1 MKDLMHIS
9 GETDRSIIFVH
20 ECGFKPS
27 SHEYLDALI
36 ASVTAGVESDYV
48 ELLDQFAA
56 VNKYL
61 AYYSDLSREF
71 LAEQSQFYD
80 ESLDISDLA
89 SALHQLKGIDR
100 KKGFRVGKYDKLP
113 GKSSIKEFAVSMLAP
128 VLSAVGLEKRL
139 VSGISKDLGEYWKAN
154 SDLGAATLERV
165 RSTIQTALDRDERIM
180 LIAHGSGAIVA
191 YDALWQ
197 LSHDPVYAEKYT
209 DSKIDI
215 LLTLGC
221 PLSDSTVRRQLM
233 GARRKGRERFPTNV
247 IAWHNVSAEDDYVSH
262 DPTVCDDFKAML
274 KQRQVSSI
282 RDYRIYN
289 MVIRYGVANPHSAI
303 GYLIHPRVT
312 RIVTDWLIQSFGKP
326 LPKSIL

>member
-1 MKDLMHIS
+1 MKDLMYIS
-9 GETDRSIIFVH
+9 GDTDRSVIFVH

-27 SHEYLDALI
+27 SADYLDALI
-36 ASVTAGVESDYV
+36 ASLTAGITCDDEESLALFDS
-48 ELLDQFAA
+48 

-71 LAEQSQFYD
+71 LADQSQYYD
-80 ESLDISDLA
+80 ERLDVSDLA

-100 KKGFRVGKYDKLP
+100 KKGFRVGNYDKLP
-113 GKSSIKEFAVSMLAP
+113 GKSSFKEFAVSLLAP
-128 VLSAVGLEKRL
+128 LLSAVGLEKRL
-139 VSGISKDLGEYWKAN
+139 VAGISKDLGEYWKEN
-154 SDLGAATLERV
+154 SDLGNAVLDRV
-165 RSTIQTALDRDERIM
+165 RTTIQTALDRNERIM

-197 LSHDPVYAEKYT
+197 LSHDPAYADQYQEA
-209 DSKIDI
+209 KIDVF
-215 LLTLGC
+215 LTLGC
-221 PLSDSTVRRQLM
+221 PLSDSTVRRQLK

-247 IAWHNVSAEDDYVSH
+247 LAWHNVAAEDDYICH
-262 DPTVCDDFKAML
+262 DNTVCDDFRAML

-282 RDYRIYN
+282 RDYHIYN
-289 MVIRYGVANPHSAI
+289 LVIRYGISNPHSAI

-312 RIVTDWLIQSFGKP
+312 RIVIDWLTQSFGAA